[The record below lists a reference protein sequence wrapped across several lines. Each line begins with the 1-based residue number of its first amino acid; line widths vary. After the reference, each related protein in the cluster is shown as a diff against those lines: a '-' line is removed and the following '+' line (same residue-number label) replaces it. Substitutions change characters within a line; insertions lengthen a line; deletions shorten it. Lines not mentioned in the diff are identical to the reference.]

1 MKKLLL
7 VNTKYREFG
16 GEDANI
22 LEEKQ
27 FLSKYYDVEYL
38 EYDNSSKISL
48 SDLISFITNNNK
60 QSNKKLIDALNSF
73 KPDIVYI
80 HNTWFKGNLG
90 LFKVLARYNKR
101 VVLKLH
107 NFRYSCSESYFS
119 KVHLNGLDHCYKCG
133 FDKARSIFNKY
144 YKDSLIKSFLLIRY
158 SKKYK
163 KILQEYN
170 LKILVMTKFQKDYL
184 QKLGINEDKIK
195 IYENPITDLENTKNE
210 YNKNSD
216 YIVYAGRIT
225 GPKGVENLLISWKN
239 CGFENLILKII
250 GIGEDLDK
258 LQNTYHKN
266 VEFLG
271 KISNDETLKI
281 IKHSLAVI
289 TATQMYEG
297 QPRLLCEASSM
308 GIPSIFPNFGG
319 MVEFFPEDYELKFE
333 QYNYL
338 DMEKKL
344 HMLND
349 DSLLESLSYDVKN
362 YINKKLSDNTLKTK
376 FEENFK

>member
-16 GEDANI
+16 GEDSNI

-27 FLSKYYDVEYL
+27 FLSKYFEVEYL
-38 EYDNSSKISL
+38 EFDNSSKIGL
-48 SDLISFITNNNK
+48 SDLKSFITNNNK
-60 QSNKKLIDALNSF
+60 KSNKAFLKIFYSF

-80 HNTWFKGNLG
+80 HNTWFKANLG
-90 LFKVLARYNKR
+90 LFKALENLNTN
-101 VVLKLH
+101 VVHKIH
-107 NFRYSCSESYFS
+107 NFRFSCTDSYLS
-119 KVHLNGLDHCYKCG
+119 KVHLSGQEFCKRCGYKTN
-133 FDKARSIFNKY
+133 SIFNKY
-144 YKDSLIKSFLLIRY
+144 YEDSFIKSFLLIRY

-163 KILQEYN
+163 KILQHKN
-170 LKILVMTKFQKDYL
+170 FKILVMTKFQKIYL

-195 IYENPITDLENTKNE
+195 IYENPITNLEKTKNK

-225 GPKGVENLLISWKN
+225 GPKGVENLLNSWKN
-239 CGFENLILKII
+239 CSFENRILKII
-250 GIGEDLDK
+250 GSGENLDK
-258 LQNTYHKN
+258 LQNSHYDN

-271 KISNDETLKI
+271 EISNEETLNI
-281 IKHSLAVI
+281 IKNSLAVV

-308 GIPSIFPNFGG
+308 GVPSIFPNFGG
-319 MVEFFPEDYELKFE
+319 MVEFFPKDYKLKFE
-333 QYNYL
+333 QYNYFDL
-338 DMEKKL
+338 EKKL
-344 HMLND
+344 CMLND
-349 DSLLESLSYDVKN
+349 NSLLVSLSYDVKN
-362 YINKKLSDNTLKTK
+362 YIDKKLSENTLKTK